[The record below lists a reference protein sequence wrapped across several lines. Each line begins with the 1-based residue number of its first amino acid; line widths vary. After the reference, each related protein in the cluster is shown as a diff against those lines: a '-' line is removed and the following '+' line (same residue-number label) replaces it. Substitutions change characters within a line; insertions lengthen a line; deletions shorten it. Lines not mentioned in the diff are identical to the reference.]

1 MNPSRWIA
9 LLVVGLYAAA
19 CLWLPIGIDGTGQTQ
34 QQTSIAGKA
43 LGLIPLVLGF
53 VCVWWSEV
61 LGDALWMGRGAWN
74 PKPSSGGAVS
84 ILGWIFLAAAM
95 VLCLAG
101 HRLIPAVMGTP

>member
-19 CLWLPIGIDGTGQTQ
+19 CLWLPAGIDGPDQPRR
-34 QQTSIAGKA
+34 QTSIAGKT

-84 ILGWIFLAAAM
+84 ILGWVFLTAAM

-101 HRLIPAVMGTP
+101 HRIVPAVMGTH